1 MPKLTKIIRE
11 ILSERFRRC
20 FMSIQKLLNQVIVRN
35 EPFIEQAENLKPH
48 LHEKIVQPKAI
59 VETKSAKEMIHG
71 WKLEFV
77 APASTLTANQYGKG
91 ESVILDFG
99 NHQVGY
105 LSLKVRQEGSPPDAP
120 LKLKLTIGEMPVEI
134 AEPFE
139 NYNGWLSSSW
149 LQEETIFVDVL
160 PSEITLPRRY
170 SFRYVKL
177 EVIDTSPKYRV
188 VFEKIVCRAVTSAN
202 KNENQTISHQDKE
215 LQKMDEIS
223 IKTLADCMQ
232 DVFEDGPKRDRR
244 LWLGD
249 LRLQALVNYETFKN
263 YDLVKR
269 CLYLF
274 AGVPDDKGKVAANVF
289 TAPNLIADDTYLF
302 DYSLYF
308 ASTLHDYYFETA
320 DLKTLRELWSTAYR
334 QVELALERLDD
345 NHILKDSAD
354 WWSFIDW
361 REGLNKQ
368 TPSQAILIYT
378 MKQAI
383 RLAQE
388 LNVPELNLLED
399 NLEKIVNASRTF
411 LWDEQQ
417 QFFISGEERQV
428 SWASQIWM
436 VLAGI
441 FSKEENQKLMKHL
454 LKEKP
459 EVGIATPYMYHH
471 LVEALLVAGEK
482 EVAITEMKTY
492 WGGMIQDGADT
503 FWELYDPENK
513 DFSPY
518 GSHLIN
524 SYCHAWSC
532 TPTYLIR
539 KYDL

>member
-1 MPKLTKIIRE
+1 MEESGVGI
-11 ILSERFRRC
+11 
-20 FMSIQKLLNQVIVRN
+20 MSLQKLQNHVIVRN
-35 EPFIEQAENLKPH
+35 ERFIELAENLKPH
-48 LHEKIVQPKAI
+48 LNETIVEPTAI
-59 VETKSAKEMIHG
+59 VEIKSNKEVIHG
-71 WKLEFV
+71 WKSECI
-77 APASTLTANQYGKG
+77 APASTLAENQYGKG
-91 ESVILDFG
+91 DSVNLDFG
-99 NHQVGY
+99 DHQVGY
-105 LSLKVRQEGSPPDAP
+105 LSIKIRPEGSPPDAP
-120 LKLKLTIGEMPVEI
+120 LKLKLTIGEMPVEVV
-134 AEPFE
+134 EPFE

-149 LQEETIFVDVL
+149 LQEETIYVDVL
-160 PSEITLPRRY
+160 PTEITLPRRY

-177 EVIDTSPKYRV
+177 EVLDTSPKYRV
-188 VFEKIVCRAVTSAN
+188 VFEKVECCAVTSAN
-202 KNENQTISHQDKE
+202 INDIHTISHQDKE
-215 LQKMDEIS
+215 LQRMDEIS

-249 LRLQALVNYETFKN
+249 LRLQALANYETFKN
-263 YDLVKR
+263 NDLVKR
-269 CLYLF
+269 CLFLF
-274 AGVPDDKGKVAANVF
+274 AGVPDDKGKVPANVF
-289 TAPNLIADDTYLF
+289 VAPKLMADDTYLF
-302 DYSLYF
+302 DYSLFF
-308 ASTLHDYYFETA
+308 ASTLHDYYFATN
-320 DLKTLRELWSTAYR
+320 DLKTLQELWPTAYK
-334 QVELALERLDD
+334 QVEHALERLDE

-361 REGLNKQ
+361 QDGLNKQ

-378 MKQAI
+378 TKQVI

-388 LNVPELNLLED
+388 LNAPESDLLKVS
-399 NLEKIVNASRTF
+399 LEKMENAAKTH

-417 QFFISGEERQV
+417 QFFISGSDRQV

-436 VLAGI
+436 VLADV
-441 FSKEENQKLMKHL
+441 FTKEDNQKLMNHL
-454 LKEKP
+454 LKVKP

-471 LVEALLVAGEK
+471 LVEALLVSGEK
-482 EVAITEMKTY
+482 EQAVTELKTY

-503 FWELYDPENK
+503 FWELYDPNNK

>member
-1 MPKLTKIIRE
+1 
-11 ILSERFRRC
+11 
-20 FMSIQKLLNQVIVRN
+20 MSIQKLENHVIIRN
-35 EPFIEQAENLKPH
+35 EGFIEQAETLKPQ
-48 LHEKIVQPKAI
+48 LHETIVEPKAI
-59 VETKSAKEMIHG
+59 VEIKSDKDVIHG
-71 WKLEFV
+71 WKSEFV
-77 APASTLTANQYGKG
+77 APASTLAETEYGKG
-91 ESVILDFG
+91 DSVILDFG

-105 LSLKVRQEGSPPDAP
+105 LSIKIRPEGSPPDAP
-120 LKLKLTIGEMPVEI
+120 LKVKLTIGEMPVEI

-139 NYNGWLSSSW
+139 NYTGWLSSSW
-149 LQEETIFVDVL
+149 LQEETIIVDVL
-160 PSEITLPRRY
+160 PTEITLPRRY

-177 EVIDTSPKYRV
+177 EVIDTSPKYRI
-188 VFEKIVCRAVTSAN
+188 VFEKVECRAVTSAN
-202 KNENQTISHQDKE
+202 INDIQTISRQDKE

-249 LRLQALVNYETFKN
+249 LRLQALANYETFKN
-263 YDLVKR
+263 NDLVKR

-289 TAPNLIADDTYLF
+289 VAPKLIADDTYLF
-302 DYSLYF
+302 DYSLFF
-308 ASTLHDYYFETA
+308 ASTLHDYYFA
-320 DLKTLRELWSTAYR
+320 SSDLKTLQELWPTAYK
-334 QVELALERLDD
+334 QVELALERLDK

-361 REGLNKQ
+361 QEGLNKQ

-378 MKQAI
+378 MKQGI

-388 LNVPELNLLED
+388 LNAPQQNLLED
-399 NLEKIVNASRTF
+399 RLEKIETAAKTF

-417 QFFISGEERQV
+417 QFFISGAERQV

-436 VLAGI
+436 VLADV
-441 FSKEENQKLMKHL
+441 FTKDENKKLMNHL

-459 EVGIATPYMYHH
+459 QVGIATPYMYHH
-471 LVEALLVAGEK
+471 LVEALIVSGEK
-482 EVAITEMKTY
+482 EQAIAEMKTY

-503 FWELYDPENK
+503 FWELYDPKNK

-539 KYDL
+539 KYNL

>member
-1 MPKLTKIIRE
+1 
-11 ILSERFRRC
+11 
-20 FMSIQKLLNQVIVRN
+20 MSIQKLENQVIVRN
-35 EPFIEQAENLKPH
+35 EPFIQLAENLKPQ
-48 LHEKIVQPKAI
+48 LHEMNVEPTAI
-59 VETKSAKEMIHG
+59 VEIKSDKEVIHG
-71 WKLEFV
+71 WKTEFV
-77 APASTLTANQYGKG
+77 SLASTLADYEYGKG
-91 ESVILDFG
+91 DSVILDFG
-99 NHQVGY
+99 DHYVGY
-105 LSLKVRQEGSPPDAP
+105 LSINIRPAGSPPDAP
-120 LKLKLTIGEMPVEI
+120 LKLKLTIGEMPVEM

-139 NYNGWLSSSW
+139 SYNGWLSSSW

-160 PSEITLPRRY
+160 PGTIKLPRRY

-177 EVIDTSPKYRV
+177 QVIDTSPKYRV
-188 VFEKIVCRAVTSAN
+188 VFEKVECRAMTSAN
-202 KNENQTISHQDKE
+202 TNVIQTISHQDKD

-249 LRLQALVNYETFKN
+249 LRLQALANYETFRN
-263 YDLVKR
+263 NDLVKR

-289 TAPNLIADDTYLF
+289 VTPNLLADDTYLF
-302 DYSLYF
+302 DYSLFF
-308 ASTLHDYYFETA
+308 ASTLHDYYFETS
-320 DLKTLRELWSTAYR
+320 DLKTLKELWPTAYR
-334 QVELALERLDD
+334 QVELALGRLDE
-345 NHILKDSAD
+345 HHVLKDSPD

-361 REGLNKQ
+361 QEGLNKQ
-368 TPSQAILIYT
+368 TPSQAVLIYT
-378 MKQAI
+378 MKQTI
-383 RLAQE
+383 RLAEE
-388 LNVPELNLLED
+388 LNAPVQEIL
-399 NLEKIVNASRTF
+399 KIRLGEIETAARTY

-417 QFFISGEERQV
+417 QFFISGSERQV

-436 VLAGI
+436 VLAGV
-441 FSKEENQKLMKHL
+441 FTKEENKKLMKHL
-454 LKEKP
+454 LKVKP

-471 LVEALLVAGEK
+471 LVEALLVSGEK
-482 EVAITEMKTY
+482 EQAIAEMKAY
-492 WGGMIQDGADT
+492 WGGMIEDGADT
-503 FWELYDPENK
+503 FWELYDPNNK